1 MLRSGTRITLKEGMT
16 TKTPKTPGHRH
27 SAVVT
32 HLLRQRSGVPF
43 EVEQK
48 VCKSC
53 QRVLDERLLRR
64 AAA

>member
-1 MLRSGTRITLKEGMT
+1 MT
-16 TKTPKTPGHRH
+16 SKTPKTPGHRH

-53 QRVLDERLLRR
+53 QRVLDERLVRR

>member
-1 MLRSGTRITLKEGMT
+1 MT
-16 TKTPKTPGHRH
+16 TNTPKESGHRH

-43 EVEQK
+43 EIEQK

-53 QRVLDERLLRR
+53 QRVLDERPVRR

>member
-1 MLRSGTRITLKEGMT
+1 MT
-16 TKTPKTPGHRH
+16 NKTPKTPGHRH

-53 QRVLDERLLRR
+53 QRVLDERPLRR

>member
-1 MLRSGTRITLKEGMT
+1 MIS
-16 TKTPKTPGHRH
+16 KTPKTPGHRH
-27 SAVVT
+27 SAVIT
-32 HLLRQRSGVPF
+32 RLLRQRSGVPF

>member
-1 MLRSGTRITLKEGMT
+1 VREKPLTS
-16 TKTPKTPGHRH
+16 KTPNTPGHRH

-53 QRVLDERLLRR
+53 QRVLDERPLRR